1 MSVPLRVVTSSLGL
15 NLKRCPGIGTFLE
28 WTGKSV
34 SFRMWH
40 VPRHFL
46 SSFNVR
52 LASSG
57 GVMGRSGSLP
67 DKEGES
73 TLMSR

>member
-15 NLKRCPGIGTFLE
+15 NLKRCPGIRTFLE

-46 SSFNVR
+46 SRFNVR

-67 DKEGES
+67 DKAGES